1 MKGILA
7 VIRYIENRLLER
19 SFWGDVLIGVS
30 AAALL
35 PKPWNYVFV
44 GLSAIKA
51 MVPDG
56 SVKPA
61 A

>member
-1 MKGILA
+1 MLT

-19 SFWGDVLIGVS
+19 SFWGDVIVGVS

-35 PKPWNYVFV
+35 PKPWSFIFV

-51 MVPDG
+51 LVPDG
-56 SVKPA
+56 GVKPA
-61 A
+61 AK

>member
-1 MKGILA
+1 MKFINYL
-7 VIRYIENRLLER
+7 ENRLLER
-19 SFWGDVLIGVS
+19 SFWGDIIIAVS

-35 PKPWNYVFV
+35 PKPWCFVFV
-44 GLSAIKA
+44 GLSVVKA
-51 MVPDG
+51 LVPDG